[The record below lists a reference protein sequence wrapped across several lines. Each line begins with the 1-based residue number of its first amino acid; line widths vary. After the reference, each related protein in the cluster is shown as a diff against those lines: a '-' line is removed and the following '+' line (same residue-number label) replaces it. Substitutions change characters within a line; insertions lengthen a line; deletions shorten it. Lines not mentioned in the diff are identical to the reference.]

1 MDMPEGIVLEGL
13 LSRLNA
19 GWATTEVL
27 EGVVLD
33 ELLSPTRDTTFAMTA
48 TELLSDAIGAIG
60 PRGDTKAA
68 MLDVTEQLRAE
79 SARRARG
86 PRGVTGA
93 TCATHALTA

>member
-1 MDMPEGIVLEGL
+1 
-13 LSRLNA
+13 
-19 GWATTEVL
+19 
-27 EGVVLD
+27 
-33 ELLSPTRDTTFAMTA
+33 MTA
-48 TELLSDAIGAIG
+48 TELLSDAIGGNG
-60 PRGDTKAA
+60 PRGVTKAA